1 MVGAA
6 DRPIKA
12 YSLSLDQKLVRLWV
26 MESALDYHTAR
37 ALLDWQ
43 IELGATEAIGDVP
56 VDRYALPDTTP
67 KAKKPSAA
75 QVAPAKPAK
84 VDPVT
89 VAKSAA
95 LAAGS
100 LDQLRAAMDGFNHCE
115 LKRGARQLV
124 FSDGTPGARVMIIG
138 EAPGRE
144 EDREGKPFVGRA
156 GQLLDRMLA
165 AIDLSRSDSVYIT
178 NVLPWRPPQNRDP
191 KPEEIGMMKPFLE
204 RHVALAKPEVLVVMG
219 NISCQAV
226 LGKRGITRLRGQWDQ
241 ALELPVIPMFHPAY
255 LLRQPQM
262 KRQAWA
268 DLLDLKA
275 RLGGQ

>member
-1 MVGAA
+1 
-6 DRPIKA
+6 
-12 YSLSLDQKLVRLWV
+12 

-37 ALLDWQ
+37 ALLEWQ
-43 IELGATEAIGDVP
+43 VELGVTDAIGDVP

-67 KAKKPSAA
+67 KTKKPAQAQSAP
-75 QVAPAKPAK
+75 VKPVQ
-84 VDPVT
+84 VDPIAAAEQAARG
-89 VAKSAA
+89 AKS
-95 LAAGS
+95 LE
-100 LDQLRAAMDGFNHCE
+100 QLRAVMEAFEHCE

-124 FSDGTPGARVMIIG
+124 FADGTPGSRVMIIG
-138 EAPGRE
+138 EAPGRD

-165 AIDLSRSDSVYIT
+165 AIDLNRTENVYIT

-241 ALELPVIPMFHPAY
+241 ALDLPVIPMFHPAY

-262 KRQAWA
+262 KRQAWS
-268 DLLDLKA
+268 DLLELRA
-275 RLGGQ
+275 RLESV